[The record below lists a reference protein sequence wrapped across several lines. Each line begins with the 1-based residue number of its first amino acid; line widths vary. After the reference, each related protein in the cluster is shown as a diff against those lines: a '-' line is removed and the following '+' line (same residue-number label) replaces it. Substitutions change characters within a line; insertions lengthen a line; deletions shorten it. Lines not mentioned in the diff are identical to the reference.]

1 MTRLDLQHLA
11 QFLGSWFGV
20 SIVCWLFVVTVIK
33 GLDWWETRRQ
43 RQMRAQWS
51 RDEDARQYFNAV
63 ASIRAHVR
71 IQ

>member
-1 MTRLDLQHLA
+1 MTLLDLQHLA

-20 SIVCWLFVVTVIK
+20 SIVCWLFVMAVIK

-63 ASIRAHVR
+63 VLLRGGGR